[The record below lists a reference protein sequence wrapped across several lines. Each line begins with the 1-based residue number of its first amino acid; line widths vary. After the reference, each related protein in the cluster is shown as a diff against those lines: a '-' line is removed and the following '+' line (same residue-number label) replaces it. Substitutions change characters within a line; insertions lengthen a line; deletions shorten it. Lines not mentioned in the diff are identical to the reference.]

1 MTGRFMR
8 ADVAE
13 EADVGAANDRLCEAL
28 TTPLHAR
35 IEDTPGDAARARSRD
50 LGRPAPGRHGAADFI
65 GEFLSV

>member
-35 IEDTPGDAARARSRD
+35 IEDTPGDAARA
-50 LGRPAPGRHGAADFI
+50 LEAAIWAALRQGVMARRISSANF
-65 GEFLSV
+65 